1 MRCMVQVIATT
12 VWGWLQHLGGIGLI
26 LLGFVDN
33 SPLPL
38 PGGMDA
44 LTVILAANQKRWW
57 WYYAIMA
64 TIGGVLGGYM
74 TFSVARKG
82 GKEGLEKK
90 LSRKK
95 AAFARKKFEK
105 YGFWSLFVPALL
117 PPPVPYSPF
126 LIVAGGL
133 DYSPRKFLVAV
144 GTARTIRYFVLSW
157 LGSIYSRQIFGFF
170 QQYYK
175 PVLWTL
181 LALVLVGGIAGGL
194 YVWKRKK
201 DGDPI
206 LPDKDERRVK
216 AA

>member
-1 MRCMVQVIATT
+1 MIQVLVAT
-12 VWGWLQHLGGIGLI
+12 VWSWLERLGGVGLI

-44 LTVILAANQKRWW
+44 LTVILAANQKQWW

-64 TIGGVLGGYM
+64 TIGGVLGGYI
-74 TFSVARKG
+74 TFSLARKG

-90 LSRKK
+90 MSAKK
-95 AAFARKKFEK
+95 AGWARKKFEK

-133 DYSPRKFLVAV
+133 DYSPRRFFVAV
-144 GTARTIRYFVLSW
+144 GAARALRYFALAY
-157 LGSIYSRQIFGFF
+157 LGSSYSRQIFSFF
-170 QQYYK
+170 HQYYK
-175 PVLWTL
+175 PMLWTL
-181 LALVLVGGIAGGL
+181 LGLAVAGGIAGGV
-194 YVWKRKK
+194 YAWKRRKEGK
-201 DGDPI
+201 PI
-206 LPDKDERRVK
+206 LPDANERQVK

>member
-1 MRCMVQVIATT
+1 MVQAIAIA
-12 VWGWLQHLGGIGLI
+12 VWSWLQRLGGIGLI

-33 SPLPL
+33 SPLPV

-44 LTVILAANQKRWW
+44 LTVILAANQKQWW

-82 GKEGLEKK
+82 GKEGLDKK

-95 AAFARKKFEK
+95 AAWARKKFEK
-105 YGFWSLFVPALL
+105 YGFWSVFVPALL

-133 DYSPRKFLVAV
+133 DYSPRKFLIAV
-144 GTARTIRYFVLSW
+144 TTARMIRYFTLAY
-157 LGSIYSRQIFGFF
+157 LGSIYSRQIFAFF
-170 QQYYK
+170 HQYYK
-175 PVLWTL
+175 PMLWTL
-181 LALVLVGGIAGGL
+181 LALAAAGGIAAGIYAL
-194 YVWKRKK
+194 KRRKQEK
-201 DGDPI
+201 PI
-206 LPDKDERRVK
+206 PPDAGEQRMK

>member
-1 MRCMVQVIATT
+1 MVQVIATT
-12 VWGWLQHLGGIGLI
+12 VWGWLQHLGGSGLI

-44 LTVILAANQKRWW
+44 LTVILAADQKRWW

-64 TIGGVLGGYM
+64 TIGGVLGGYI

-82 GKEGLEKK
+82 GKEELEKK
-90 LSRKK
+90 LSRTK
-95 AAFARKKFEK
+95 AAWARKKFEK

-133 DYSPRKFLVAV
+133 DYSPHRFFVAV
-144 GTARTIRYFVLSW
+144 GTARTIRYFALAW

-170 QQYYK
+170 HQYYK

-201 DGDPI
+201 DGEPI
-206 LPDKDERRVK
+206 LPDAGERRVK

>member
-1 MRCMVQVIATT
+1 MVQVIATT

-44 LTVILAANQKRWW
+44 LTVILAADQKRWW

-90 LSRKK
+90 LSAKRV
-95 AAFARKKFEK
+95 ARARKKFEK
-105 YGFWSLFVPALL
+105 YGFWSLFVPGLL

-144 GTARTIRYFVLSW
+144 GIARVIRYFALAW

-170 QQYYK
+170 HQYYQ

-201 DGDPI
+201 DDKPI
-206 LPDKDERRVK
+206 QPDAGERRVK

>member
-1 MRCMVQVIATT
+1 MIQAIAITI
-12 VWGWLQHLGGIGLI
+12 WGWLEHMGGIGLI

-44 LTVILAANQKRWW
+44 LTVILAANQKHWW

-82 GKEGLEKK
+82 GKEGLKKK
-90 LSRKK
+90 LTRKK
-95 AAFARKKFEK
+95 AAWARKTFEK
-105 YGFWSLFVPALL
+105 YGFWSVFVPALL

-133 DYSPRKFLVAV
+133 DYSRRKFLLAV
-144 GTARTIRYFVLSW
+144 GTARTIRYFALAY
-157 LGSIYSRQIFGFF
+157 LGSSYSRQIFGFF
-170 QQYYK
+170 HQYYK
-175 PVLWTL
+175 PMLWTL
-181 LALVLVGGIAGGL
+181 SALAVAGGVAAGL
-194 YVWKRKK
+194 YAWKRRREGK
-201 DGDPI
+201 PI
-206 LPDKDERRVK
+206 LPDAGEQRVK